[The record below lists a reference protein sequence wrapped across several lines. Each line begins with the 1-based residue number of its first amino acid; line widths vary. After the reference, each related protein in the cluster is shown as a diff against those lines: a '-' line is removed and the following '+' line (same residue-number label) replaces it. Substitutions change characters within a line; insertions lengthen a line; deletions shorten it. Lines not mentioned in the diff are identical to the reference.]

1 MKPFLWRPPRAW
13 VKTQGFG
20 LNGTPLYAS
29 TGLAGHTSED
39 YVSAYDTPIPALCDM
54 KITWIANQ
62 DDPDFKYRAVF
73 GRYGEAEVS
82 YGHLNKI
89 FVVVGQEVKAGDII
103 GTMGNTGDVYVN
115 GKAITVEER
124 KAGSKAGTHLHGV
137 QVRIIKNWDTYEVE
151 NYNNGYNGC
160 INPETVYLP
169 WSIDNKSTVTQILN
183 AIIDLYSQILKGR
196 T

>member
-1 MKPFLWRPPRAW
+1 MKPFLWRPPKSW
-13 VKTQGFG
+13 IKTQWFG
-20 LNGTPLYAS
+20 QNGTPYYAENQ
-29 TGLAGHTSED
+29 LAGHTAED

-89 FVVVGQEVKAGDII
+89 FVVVGQEVKAGEII

-115 GKAITVEER
+115 GKAVTVEER
-124 KAGSKAGTHLHGV
+124 KLGSKAGTHSHQP

-151 NYNNGYNGC
+151 NYNNGFNGC
-160 INPETVYLP
+160 VNPEPLYFP
-169 WSIDNKSTVTQILN
+169 FSIENKTLVLDILN
-183 AIIDLYSQILKGR
+183 NMISLLTGFLKGR
-196 T
+196 P